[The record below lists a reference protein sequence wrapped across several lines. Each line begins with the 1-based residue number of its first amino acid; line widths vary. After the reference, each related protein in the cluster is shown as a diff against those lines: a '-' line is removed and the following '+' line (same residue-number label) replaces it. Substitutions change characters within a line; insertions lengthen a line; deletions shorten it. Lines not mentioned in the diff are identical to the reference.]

1 MPPPGIGQRAAE
13 GRRGLA
19 AAGQEKGGLSGAADR
34 CRVTAAA
41 MSTDQL
47 PVLPWAVQRRRQK
60 LHAGYSR
67 LHRIGQSCRV
77 KGAAERRCPRVKP
90 GIPAENNRCSGNI
103 SALQTGADLLRL
115 VQGSTV
121 RRTFCRQL
129 FQKTARTK
137 DQLRTKKRVPPC
149 RRQASAGAA
158 AHANECDFHN
168 SSLHRCKIASA
179 HSPCSMGRR
188 STISC
193 TPHCSAARAFSA
205 KPPAAPPSLVTRK
218 AIRN

>member
-1 MPPPGIGQRAAE
+1 MPPTGIGQRAAE

-19 AAGQEKGGLSGAADR
+19 AAGQEKGRLSVAADR
-34 CRVTAAA
+34 CRVTTAAVSA
-41 MSTDQL
+41 DQL
-47 PVLPWAVQRRRQK
+47 PVLPGAVQRRRQK
-60 LHAGYSR
+60 LHTGYSR
-67 LHRIGQSCRV
+67 LHRIGQSCRI
-77 KGAAERRCPRVKP
+77 KGTAERRCPRVKT
-90 GIPAENNRCSGNI
+90 GISAKNNRCIVNI
-103 SALQTGADLLRL
+103 SALQTGAYLLHL

-121 RRTFCRQL
+121 RRTFCREL
-129 FQKTARTK
+129 LQKTARAE
-137 DQLRTKKRVPPC
+137 DQLRAQKRVPPC
-149 RRQASAGAA
+149 RRQACGGAA
-158 AHANECDFHN
+158 AHANECDLHN